1 MALDSKVA
9 LDMNAKFKH
18 ENFQILEDEIPIP
31 EEENLLKKKVL
42 IL

>member
-1 MALDSKVA
+1 
-9 LDMNAKFKH
+9 MNAKFKH

-31 EEENLLKKKVL
+31 EEEKFAKERGL